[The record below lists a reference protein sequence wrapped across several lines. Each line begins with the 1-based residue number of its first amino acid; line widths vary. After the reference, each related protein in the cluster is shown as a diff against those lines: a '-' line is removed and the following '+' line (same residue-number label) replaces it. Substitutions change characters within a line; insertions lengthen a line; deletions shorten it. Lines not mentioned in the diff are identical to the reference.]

1 MKVTKI
7 KGLYLIELGYSTKW
21 SSVKTVF
28 IYDPKGKGLSLI
40 STDDGDSL
48 GWATEE
54 VESFIEENVSVLK

>member
-7 KGLYLIELGYSTKW
+7 KDLYLIELEYSTKW

-28 IYDPKGKGLSLI
+28 IYDPKEKELSL
-40 STDDGDSL
+40 SHTDDGENL

-54 VESFIEENVSVLK
+54 VESFIEKNKDVLK